1 MDTGFRKT
9 FTLIFIYSLGFAS
22 FSQNITDERGL
33 KQGFWKVTG
42 IDSSIYE
49 RVEII
54 EGQSR
59 VDTVAT
65 QFVKL
70 EGSYKDGK
78 RVGVWISRYGVDHL
92 GREMPMSEFTF
103 IDGELEGPIIVYY
116 GDGKVKY
123 RGSIERRV
131 EKVTLEARSVRS
143 TFYGKHEF
151 DLEEII
157 KEWSHLDQL

>member
-1 MDTGFRKT
+1 
-9 FTLIFIYSLGFAS
+9 
-22 FSQNITDERGL
+22 
-33 KQGFWKVTG
+33 
-42 IDSSIYE
+42 
-49 RVEII
+49 
-54 EGQSR
+54 
-59 VDTVAT
+59 
-65 QFVKL
+65 
-70 EGSYKDGK
+70 
-78 RVGVWISRYGVDHL
+78 
-92 GREMPMSEFTF
+92 